1 MHQVANIFRFHRS
14 VALAGV
20 TALAVSLSPLYAQQF
35 FGDAPQPDVPP
46 VPEPTP
52 PLFVP
57 VKPGPQ
63 PVATIKPVPVPDS
76 TPFVPAVAPITPD
89 ETTTPAPRLPT
100 VAPIKDAMAAPTAPP
115 SVQTIAPIKDAID
128 VSPAPPSV
136 PTVAPILNA
145 TTAAPAPTLIPT
157 VAPIQGA
164 TTTTAPAPSALPT
177 VAPIPGATTTPLF
190 VPSDIQ
196 PPAIQATGNTTDV
209 LPATPPAP
217 VPSTG
222 GYVVPSAVSQSSQ
235 SPRRSAPEPPPTA
248 ATQEQINSWV
258 PQATASRDGKLAT
271 QIGWAYFNRSEF
283 SSAGVWFNQALEWNP
298 GNGDAAYGLALSKF
312 REGDISSAE
321 AIANYRA
328 ASNPRL
334 RTLQGD
340 IYSRRGTEAY
350 EAQQYADSLNYF
362 NKAAAARPLSRNEQ
376 IIVAWDLYFTKQY
389 QASADLF
396 EKLYRRSPDSVTGQG
411 LYAAQSKLRGYDK
424 LDTVSRQ
431 VGGPV
436 RTTTSSG
443 SRNYTSARSSAARQY
458 YEANLFT
465 AATDVGGARYIPALQ
480 GYTSPSV
487 AIGLG
492 YRTKSGAEGL
502 GQLQVVEIPVIQA
515 QIYPANRFLLSGA
528 LEHLSLRSG
537 TLQANQDIGFV
548 PTTDSPYTHNSNTS
562 ENNLWSFAVRLEY
575 QDWLSWYITLGTTPL
590 NGPIQ
595 ASPIGN
601 AGIIW
606 RNIHGYVQAE
616 IYSKSIKE
624 SITSWVGS
632 EDPYS
637 GNTWGRVTET
647 GVSASFFHS
656 IGQDNTIFLK
666 GGAGELMGS
675 NVKDNQHY
683 YGTIAVSHIWHLP
696 GFEYVTLGVAASGEA
711 FDNNQNHF
719 TYGNGGYFSPE
730 YLAQGLVQAQF
741 LTTEGRRWVASGA
754 VAAGVQNNKQAAS
767 PFFPLDPDGRNYGSQ
782 ESTTGIGLIQL
793 QAAYLIT
800 PQFAIGGS
808 LNYAVTADYNEGGI
822 YLWGRYFFEK
832 RRGLFRTDLVGFS
845 NLQP

>member
-1 MHQVANIFRFHRS
+1 MHQVAHSSGFLRAF
-14 VALAGV
+14 ALAGV
-20 TALAVSLSPLYAQQF
+20 LAVSVSLTSLQAQQF

-63 PVATIKPVPVPDS
+63 PVTPIKPVPIPDS

-100 VAPIKDAMAAPTAPP
+100 VAPIKDAIAAPTVPP
-115 SVQTIAPIKDAID
+115 SVPTIAPIKDAID
-128 VSPAPPSV
+128 VPDAPSNV
-136 PTVAPILNA
+136 PTVAPIEGA
-145 TTAAPAPTLIPT
+145 TTTAPVAPTMIPS

-164 TTTTAPAPSALPT
+164 TTSAPVSSALPT
-177 VAPIPGATTTPLF
+177 VAPIPGSNTAPLF

-196 PPAIQATGNTTDV
+196 PPAIQATGNTSDV
-209 LPATPPAP
+209 LPTTPPAP
-217 VPSTG
+217 LPSGG
-222 GYVVPSAVSQSSQ
+222 GYVAPSSVSQTT
-235 SPRRSAPEPPPTA
+235 PRRSAPAPAPTA
-248 ATQEQINSWV
+248 ATQEQINAWV

-271 QIGWAYFNRSEF
+271 QIGWAYFTRNEF

-328 ASNPRL
+328 SSNPRL

-350 EAQQYADSLNYF
+350 EAQQYADSLSLF
-362 NKAAAARPLSRNEQ
+362 NKASAARPLSRNEQ

-411 LYAAQSKLRGYDK
+411 LYAAQSKLKGYDK

-436 RTTTSSG
+436 RTSNTSG
-443 SRNYTSARSSAARQY
+443 SRNYTSARSSLARQY
-458 YEANLFT
+458 YEANLFV
-465 AATDVGGARYIPALQ
+465 AAAGAGGARYIPALQ
-480 GYTSPSV
+480 GYTSPSI
-487 AIGLG
+487 AAGFG

-502 GQLQVVEIPVIQA
+502 GQLQVVEIPVVEA
-515 QIYPANRFLLSGA
+515 QIYPANKFMLSGM

-537 TLQANQDIGFV
+537 NLQPNQDIGFV
-548 PTTDSPYTHNSNTS
+548 PTVASPYTHDSNTS

-595 ASPIGN
+595 AAPVGN
-601 AGIIW
+601 AGIVW
-606 RNIHGYVQAE
+606 RDTHGYLQGE
-616 IYSKSIKE
+616 LYSKSIKE

-637 GNTWGRVTET
+637 GQTWGRVTET

-656 IGQDNTIFLK
+656 VGLDNTIFLK

-696 GFEYVTLGVAASGEA
+696 GFEYVTLGGALSGEA

-730 YLAQGLVQAQF
+730 YLAQGLIQAQF
-741 LTTEGRRWVASGA
+741 LTTEGRQWLAAGA

-767 PFFPLDPDGRNYGSQ
+767 PYFPLDPDGRNYGSQ
-782 ESTTGIGLIQL
+782 DSTTGIGLIQL
-793 QAAYLIT
+793 SGAYLLT
-800 PQFAIGGS
+800 PNWAIGGS

-832 RRGLFRTDLVGFS
+832 RRGLFRTDLIGFS